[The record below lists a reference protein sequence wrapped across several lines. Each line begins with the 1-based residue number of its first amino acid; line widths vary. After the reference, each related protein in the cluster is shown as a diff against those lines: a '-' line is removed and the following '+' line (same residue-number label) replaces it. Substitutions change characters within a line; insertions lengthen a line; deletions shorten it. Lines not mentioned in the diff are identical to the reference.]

1 MSVERNAFTRAWR
14 FLSYKPV
21 AKWTALTAAVVTAIL
36 FVALLGVFS
45 LFADL
50 LVNRGQIPDFRAL
63 AQADRDA
70 FLNRQAQDEAD
81 QESRAALVDRRTGQ
95 LQELGLEEKSAAELA
110 QGDFAGQTPAVQ
122 ELLWRAYIH
131 QILQD
136 RINPTAAALILPEY
150 AELPPA
156 AQQAFL
162 QAWSRLEPAERRS
175 RLHATVGEKQG
186 DLLANVNPAALKP
199 EELDVLWRTHEY
211 HRLQDRVG
219 SSAADVYWNDR
230 TNRVGPVPSGEAIP
244 YRELADRGILS
255 LLVRTSAR
263 TMSATYH
270 PVLGGVAR
278 VFPWTW
284 KADNGSRPTFLGY
297 LVGLLILAII
307 LALLRALAMY
317 LMHYSAAVSTTEATN
332 RLRRAVY
339 HHTFRLG
346 TLAFR
351 ALGPSEA
358 VGIFTRQ
365 IEAVHDSLYTRLT
378 VSVREPVK
386 FALLLAFALVMSVW
400 LTLAFL
406 LFAILVWVV
415 GGQLAVYFRRQERE
429 ANREASE
436 QLALLQESLMMM
448 RLVKCYL
455 MDLFNQSRVERQLA
469 RHTEAQMRRYRGKA
483 IYRPVLMFLGT
494 LAAVVLLFV
503 GGLVVLNG
511 QLGVARAITLAAAV
525 VSLYW
530 PVVAWLG
537 SRRYIRRGRQA
548 ADVLFRFLDRPG
560 EVGQVV
566 GAEFLP
572 PLSDR
577 LEFDNV
583 SLREPGTGRA
593 LLQGVSLTIR
603 AGERVALVGPDDME
617 KHALVYLMNR
627 FLDPTAGEIRIDQH
641 NLRWVTFDSL
651 RAQIAI
657 VLQHNLVFNDTVA
670 NNIGCGDRGYDLPK
684 IIEAA
689 KVAHAHQFIQKL
701 PRGYETVIGELGH
714 TLTISEQF
722 RIALARAILRDPA
735 LFIIEEPVEVLDDET
750 KALLDDTFSRI
761 LPGRTAI
768 FLPHRVTTIR
778 NCNRVF
784 LLHHGTVE
792 AAGEHR
798 EMLNQSELYRHL
810 QYIEFNTFA
819 DELAHRA

>member
-1 MSVERNAFTRAWR
+1 MSVESNAFTRAWR
-14 FLSYKPV
+14 YLSYKQA

-36 FVALLGVFS
+36 YVALLGVLS

-50 LVNRGQIPDFRAL
+50 LVNRGQIPDFRSL
-63 AQADRDA
+63 TQADRNA
-70 FLNRQAQDEAD
+70 FLDRRAREEQDED
-81 QESRAALVDRRTGQ
+81 GRTALTERRTSQ
-95 LQELGLEEKSAAELA
+95 LQELGLEQQPAADLA
-110 QGDFAGQTPAVQ
+110 AGEFVRQTPPVK
-122 ELLWRAYIH
+122 ELLWRAHVH
-131 QILQD
+131 QILHD
-136 RINPTAAALILPEY
+136 RVNPTAAALILPEY
-150 AELPPA
+150 AELPPP

-162 QAWSRLEPAERRS
+162 QAWGRMPPAERGA
-175 RLHATVGEKQG
+175 RLVPTVGEKRG
-186 DLLANVNPAALKP
+186 NRLTNADPATLPPDDLA
-199 EELDVLWRTHEY
+199 VLWRTHEY
-211 HRLQDRVG
+211 HRLHDQV
-219 SSAADVYWNDR
+219 SPATADIYWNDR
-230 TNRVGPVPSGEAIP
+230 TNRFGPVPSGEAVP

-255 LLVRTSAR
+255 LLVRTSGR
-263 TMSATYH
+263 TMSATYN
-270 PVLGGVAR
+270 PVLGGLAR

-284 KADNGSRPTFLGY
+284 RADGSRPTFLGY
-297 LVGLLILAII
+297 LIGLLFLAVL

-317 LMHYSAAVSTTEATN
+317 FMHYSAAVSAIEATN

-346 TLAFR
+346 TLAFK

-365 IEAVHDSLYTRLT
+365 IEAVHDALYTRLT
-378 VSVREPVK
+378 VSSREPVK
-386 FALLLAFALVMSVW
+386 FVLLLAFALAMSVW

-415 GGQLAVYFRRQERE
+415 GGQIAVYFRRQERE
-429 ANREASE
+429 ANHDASE

-455 MDLFNQSRVERQLA
+455 MELFNQSRVERQLA
-469 RHTEAQMRRYRGKA
+469 RHTDAQMRRYRGKA

-511 QLGVARAITLAAAV
+511 ELGVARAVTLAAAL

-530 PVVAWLG
+530 PVVAWLEN
-537 SRRYIRRGRQA
+537 RRYVRRGRQA
-548 ADVLFRFLDRPG
+548 AEVLFRFLDRPG

-603 AGERVALVGPDDME
+603 AGERVALVGPEDME
-617 KHALVYLMNR
+617 KHALVYLINR
-627 FLDPTAGEIRIDQH
+627 FLDPTAGEIRIDKH

-670 NNIGCGDRGYDLPK
+670 TNISCGDPGYDLPK

-689 KVAHAHQFIQKL
+689 KIAHAHQFIQKL

-714 TLTISEQF
+714 RLTTSEQF

-784 LLHHGTVE
+784 LLHNGRVE
-792 AAGEHR
+792 AAGEHS

-810 QYIEFNTFA
+810 QYIEFNMFA
-819 DELAHRA
+819 DQLAPRA

>member
-1 MSVERNAFTRAWR
+1 MSVESNAFTRAWR
-14 FLSYKPV
+14 YLNYKPV
-21 AKWTALTAAVVTAIL
+21 AKWTALTAAVFTAI
-36 FVALLGVFS
+36 FYVALLAVLS

-50 LVNRGQIPDFRAL
+50 LVNRGTIPDFRSL
-63 AQADRDA
+63 TQADRNA
-70 FLNRQAQDEAD
+70 FLARQAQGESDED
-81 QESRAALVDRRTGQ
+81 SRTALIEQRTAQ
-95 LQELGLEEKSAAELA
+95 LQDLGLEQKSAAELA
-110 QGDFAGQTPAVQ
+110 AGEFAGKAPQVK
-122 ELLWRAYIH
+122 ELIWRAHVY
-131 QILQD
+131 QILHN
-136 RINPTAAALILPEY
+136 RVNPTAAALILPEY
-150 AELPPA
+150 AELPSS

-162 QAWSRLEPAERRS
+162 QAW
-175 RLHATVGEKQG
+175 GG
-186 DLLANVNPAALKP
+186 LKP
-199 EELDVLWRTHEY
+199 EERSARLKETVGEERGNALAGANAATLTPNDLDVLWRTHEY
-211 HRLQDRVG
+211 HRLHDEV
-219 SSAADVYWNDR
+219 SPATAEVYWNDR
-230 TNRVGPVPSGEAIP
+230 TNRIGPVPSGEAIP

-255 LLVRTSAR
+255 LLVRTSGR
-263 TMSATYH
+263 TMSATYN
-270 PVLGGVAR
+270 PVLGGLAR

-284 KADNGSRPTFLGY
+284 KADSGSRPTFLGY
-297 LVGLLILAII
+297 LIGLLFLAVI

-317 LMHYSAAVSTTEATN
+317 FMHYSAAVSTIEATN

-346 TLAFR
+346 TLAFK

-365 IEAVHDSLYTRLT
+365 IEAVHDALYTRLT
-378 VSVREPVK
+378 VSSREPVK
-386 FALLLAFALVMSVW
+386 FVLLLAFALAMSVW

-415 GGQLAVYFRRQERE
+415 GGQIAVYFRRQERE
-429 ANREASE
+429 ANQDASE

-455 MDLFNQSRVERQLA
+455 MELFNQSRVERQLA
-469 RHTEAQMRRYRGKA
+469 RHTDAQMRRYRGKA

-511 QLGVARAITLAAAV
+511 QLGVARAVTLAAAL

-530 PVVAWLG
+530 PVVAWLEN
-537 SRRYIRRGRQA
+537 RRYLRRGRQA
-548 ADVLFRFLDRPG
+548 AEVLFHFLDRPG

-617 KHALVYLMNR
+617 KHALVYLINR
-627 FLDPTAGEIRIDQH
+627 FLDPTAGEIRIDKH

-670 NNIGCGDRGYDLPK
+670 TNISCGDLGYDLPK

-689 KVAHAHQFIQKL
+689 KIAHAHQFIQKL

-714 TLTISEQF
+714 RLTTSEQF

-735 LFIIEEPVEVLDDET
+735 LFIIEEPVEVLDEET
-750 KALLDDTFSRI
+750 KALLDDTFARI

-784 LLHHGTVE
+784 LLHNGRVE

-798 EMLNQSELYRHL
+798 EMLSQSELYRHL
-810 QYIEFNTFA
+810 QYIEFNMFA
-819 DELAHRA
+819 DQLAPRA